1 MSGANGRWALQLDG
15 LVVSPATSI
24 CYTIEPPICCNS
36 HVVRLACIQPRAPHI
51 WHHCLLSL
59 EGPAPRVLAR
69 ASVHCSCRIV
79 QAGNVVEV
87 AHPLVDHAGLIRE
100 PAGLAAIDS
109 ILAEIGLVKHNPK
122 GPRGV
127 HG

>member
-1 MSGANGRWALQLDG
+1 M
-15 LVVSPATSI
+15 
-24 CYTIEPPICCNS
+24 
-36 HVVRLACIQPRAPHI
+36 
-51 WHHCLLSL
+51 
-59 EGPAPRVLAR
+59 
-69 ASVHCSCRIV
+69 
-79 QAGNVVEV
+79 EV

-100 PAGLAAIDS
+100 PAGLAAFDS